1 MSPAAMNSTNLT
13 NRNGIAGSGLVPQ
26 KGYVMSKSEDLRD
39 QAVRAR
45 ALSQTV
51 SDAQSSKALTEV
63 VQKYEDDANQL
74 ELSDRPADDA
84 VHKTHPPEGWLPTAL
99 SELDTGD
106 TKPLT
111 PGP

>member
-1 MSPAAMNSTNLT
+1 
-13 NRNGIAGSGLVPQ
+13 
-26 KGYVMSKSEDLRD
+26 MSKSEDLRD

-51 SDAQSSKALTEV
+51 SDDQSSKALTAV

-74 ELSDRPADDA
+74 ELSDCAADD
-84 VHKTHPPEGWLPTAL
+84 VQKTHPPDGWVSTAL
-99 SELDTGD
+99 SEIDAGD
-106 TKPLT
+106 TEPPK

>member
-1 MSPAAMNSTNLT
+1 MEA
-13 NRNGIAGSGLVPQ
+13 
-26 KGYVMSKSEDLRD
+26 VMSKTEDLRD

-51 SDAQSSKALTEV
+51 SDDQSSKALTEV

-74 ELSDRPADDA
+74 ALSDSPADGA
-84 VHKTHPPEGWLPTAL
+84 VEKTHPPDGWVSTAL
-99 SELDTGD
+99 SEIDAGD
-106 TKPLT
+106 TKPST